1 MLCGW
6 SILVE
11 SPARRGEIAFFVAP
25 RALATLLP
33 RVYDRKYRWREGVVF
48 AGGVAVVLDAVTTKR
63 GKENRVR
70 GVLGRI
76 LERVVKET

>member
-11 SPARRGEIAFFVAP
+11 APGRRGEIAFFVAP

-33 RVYDRKYRWREGVVF
+33 RVYERIYRWREGVVF
-48 AGGVAVVLDAVTTKR
+48 AGSVTVVLDTVLE
-63 GKENRVR
+63 GKHERVR
-70 GVLGRI
+70 GVLGRVI
-76 LERVVKET
+76 RGVVN